1 MHNCCF
7 ILNFSAR
14 YYKTI
19 LVSEVLDWLKSHA
32 APLMLQVWRV
42 WLLVV
47 GAWHMACDYW
57 WYRFVAC
64 DV

>member
-1 MHNCCF
+1 MHNCCL

-19 LVSEVLDWLKSHA
+19 LVSEVLDWLKTHA

-47 GAWHMACDYW
+47 GA
-57 WYRFVAC
+57 
-64 DV
+64 